1 MNGSQTASLAADIRR
16 RQQPAGSPLWRK
28 IKDKA
33 PAPLFAVVLLAY
45 WEFHVWFFQVEALLL
60 PPPSKIAISF
70 WSGMTSGLFLHH
82 FQHTLIRALSGFCL
96 AAAIG
101 IGIGAAISQFKIV
114 EKTIYPWVVALQ
126 TVPKIAIAP
135 LLLVWFG
142 YGTPSKVV
150 TAALVALFPVLVNTV
165 IGLRS
170 CDQGKLD
177 LMRSLN
183 ASRWETFRMVQLPNA
198 LPFIFAGLNVA
209 IVFAILGA
217 IVGEFVGSQEGIGF
231 LILDANYQLLIPRVF
246 ALLLLL
252 AMFGIT
258 CFLVLQFLHR
268 KLVFWNRQAEF
279 ASA

>member
-1 MNGSQTASLAADIRR
+1 MDAQTVSLAAAIRR

-28 IKDKA
+28 IKAKLPA
-33 PAPLFAVVLLAY
+33 PAFAILVLAY
-45 WEFHVWFFQVEALLL
+45 WELHVYVFEVEALLL

-70 WSGMTSGLFLHH
+70 WHGMTSGLFLTH
-82 FQHTLIRALSGFCL
+82 FKETLIRALSGFAL
-96 AAAIG
+96 AAAFG

-165 IGLRS
+165 IGLKS

-183 ASRWETFRMVQLPNA
+183 ASRWETFRMVKLPNA

-217 IVGEFVGSQEGIGF
+217 IVGEFIGSQEGIGF
-231 LILDANYQLLIPRVF
+231 LILDANYQLIIPRVF
-246 ALLLLL
+246 ALLVLLSI
-252 AMFGIT
+252 FGMS
-258 CFLVLQFLHR
+258 CFVLLQLLHR
-268 KLVFWNRQAEF
+268 KLVFWNKQAEF